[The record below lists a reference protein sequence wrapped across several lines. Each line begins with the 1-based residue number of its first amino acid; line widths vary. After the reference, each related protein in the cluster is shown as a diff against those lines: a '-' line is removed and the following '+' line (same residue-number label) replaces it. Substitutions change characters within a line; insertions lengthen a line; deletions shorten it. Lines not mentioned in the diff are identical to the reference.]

1 VEARHDQKGGLMAYL
16 LKQYEFAAPS
26 LRDSDGSEVSDVF
39 EPTGRP
45 SWWRQAACLGV
56 GNEVFYP
63 EGRGIH
69 YTEARLICQACPV
82 QAECLLKTLTE
93 EGFQVAR
100 ALRHGFA
107 GGLMPKERTTFG
119 RWLSDGL
126 GIEQRPGRKHGTLAS
141 YQNGCK
147 CASCMCANAEHVR
160 RWRNNTPTK
169 GKRGTVASSA
179 RHGTRSRYVAG
190 CRCADCLRADR
201 DYHAGRYAKRNARR
215 RAS

>member
-1 VEARHDQKGGLMAYL
+1 MAYL
-16 LKQYEFAAPS
+16 LKEYGFPAPA
-26 LRDSDGSEVSDVF
+26 LREPGGHDTSDVF
-39 EPTGRP
+39 ELADRP
-45 SWWRQAACLGV
+45 AWWNKSLCLGV
-56 GNEVFYP
+56 GPSVFYP
-63 EGRGIH
+63 EGRGVT
-69 YTEARLICQACPV
+69 YGAARAICHECPV
-82 QAECLLKTLTE
+82 QSECLLKTLAE
-93 EGFQVAR
+93 EGFQVGAP
-100 ALRHGFA
+100 LRDGFA
-107 GGLMPKERTTFG
+107 GGLTPKERTTFG

-126 GIEQRPGRKHGTLAS
+126 GIEQRPGRKHGTITS

-147 CASCMCANAEHVR
+147 CASCLCANAEHVR

-169 GKRGTVASSA
+169 GKRGTVVSSA